1 MFAHL
6 LQKKKKKWEH
16 ALANN
21 KPATLVLVDYVN
33 CNNGQ
38 N

>member
-6 LQKKKKKWEH
+6 LQEKKREH

-21 KPATLVLVDYVN
+21 KPATPVLVSYVN